1 MLSIHIKSVQR
12 RVLNYVKEI
21 YRYIAAILVLIVYG
35 VCNAV
40 RYIIYKVYLR
50 YI

>member
-21 YRYIAAILVLIVYG
+21 YRYIAAILVLIVYS

-40 RYIIYKVYLR
+40 YRTLYIRCI
-50 YI
+50 